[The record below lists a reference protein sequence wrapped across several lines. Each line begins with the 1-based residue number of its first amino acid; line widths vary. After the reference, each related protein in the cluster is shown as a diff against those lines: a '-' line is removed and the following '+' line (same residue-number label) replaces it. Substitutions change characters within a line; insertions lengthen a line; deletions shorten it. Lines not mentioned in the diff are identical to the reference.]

1 MEIVLATNGL
11 IGSLPPRWG
20 WARPR
25 GLLREVREEELAG

>member
-20 WARPR
+20 WARAR
-25 GLLREVREEELAG
+25 VLRELREEELAG